1 MIFLSFFQVS
11 AEDKGTGN
19 KEKITITNDQNRLTP
34 EDIERMINDAEKF
47 ADEDS
52 KLKSRVEA
60 RNELESYAYSLKNQ
74 IGDKEKLGGKL
85 SEEEK
90 TKIEEVVNEKIAW
103 LEEHQVGLVFILFF
117 TLLVNFKF

>member
-1 MIFLSFFQVS
+1 
-11 AEDKGTGN
+11 
-19 KEKITITNDQNRLTP
+19 
-34 EDIERMINDAEKF
+34 MINDAEKF

-103 LEEHQVGLVFILFF
+103 LEEHQVGLVFFLPFCLRTNQFRFSIVLF
-117 TLLVNFKF
+117 LNFF